1 MVQALFEQR
10 FKMSIR
16 SEPKDVSVYALV
28 VGKDGLK
35 IPPVTDSMKDPGVG
49 LRVNGRPYPF
59 TPSDGW
65 SMEELRD
72 ALGSAAIAPDRPVV
86 NRTGLDGRYKVE
98 LNIIVGGT
106 DLFSAASQLGLKVE
120 SRKESFQ
127 MVVIDRMD
135 MPDEN

>member
-1 MVQALFEQR
+1 
-10 FKMSIR
+10 
-16 SEPKDVSVYALV
+16 
-28 VGKDGLK
+28 
-35 IPPVTDSMKDPGVG
+35 
-49 LRVNGRPYPF
+49 
-59 TPSDGW
+59 
-65 SMEELRD
+65 MEELRD